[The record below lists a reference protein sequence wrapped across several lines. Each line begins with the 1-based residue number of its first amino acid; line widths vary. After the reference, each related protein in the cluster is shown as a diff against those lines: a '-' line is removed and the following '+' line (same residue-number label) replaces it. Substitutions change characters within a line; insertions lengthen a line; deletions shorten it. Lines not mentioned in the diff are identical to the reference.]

1 MKTVSESTWSFQLII
16 FFILIFAC
24 FLTLILSYSKAYTI
38 KNRMLTIIEKYEG
51 VTDES
56 AKIINSFAKQKSY
69 NTTSKCPEGWYGATD
84 LEGDIE
90 LSDGSAKY
98 YYCFN
103 ELRTKTGKI
112 YYEVQ
117 VFYRFNLPIIGEVG
131 MYRIKGQTKT
141 FVGSLDRKYN

>member
-56 AKIINSFAKQKSY
+56 AKIINSFAKQKS
-69 NTTSKCPEGWYGATD
+69 
-84 LEGDIE
+84 
-90 LSDGSAKY
+90 
-98 YYCFN
+98 
-103 ELRTKTGKI
+103 
-112 YYEVQ
+112 
-117 VFYRFNLPIIGEVG
+117 
-131 MYRIKGQTKT
+131 
-141 FVGSLDRKYN
+141 